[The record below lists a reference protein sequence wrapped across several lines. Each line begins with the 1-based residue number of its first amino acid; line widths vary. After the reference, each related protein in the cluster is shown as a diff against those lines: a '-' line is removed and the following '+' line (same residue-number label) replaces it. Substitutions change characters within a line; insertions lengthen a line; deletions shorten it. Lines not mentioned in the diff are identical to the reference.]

1 MPRRTL
7 ALIALASAALL
18 AAAAPAAATR
28 YVEGSPGLGDPYYPL
43 AGNGGY
49 DVRHYHLDLDYTP
62 PPVNFLEGR
71 ALVVARAT
79 QNLSRFN
86 LDFRPFYEISSLT
99 VNGRRASY
107 TREGDHEL
115 VITPRPKLKKGR
127 PFVVRV
133 TYSGQPQAVV
143 DPDESLEGW
152 VPLDDDGAFVVN
164 EPQGSPGWYPAND
177 NPRDKATYSFEVT
190 VPEGQTALANGRLV
204 HRPITRGGR
213 TTWRWIEDSPM
224 APYLATATN
233 GVFDTDFSGRVDGT
247 PIYNAVDPDVT
258 TPQVAWDRI
267 GTTGDVI
274 TFFSELYGEYP
285 FSSVG
290 NVVDLAPEVGY
301 ALESQTKA
309 MYSNTPSQGTFV
321 HEMAHQWFGNAVT
334 PVEWVDIWL
343 NEGFAR
349 WSQWIWDE
357 RDDNPATLTAQQQ
370 FDNNYAQP
378 ASNTAF
384 WNPPPGNPGSA
395 AAIFEGTV
403 YTRGAMTLQA
413 LRQKIGDD
421 AFFRIL
427 RTWYAENKYG
437 NATTADFIAVSER
450 VSGQQLDQFFEIW
463 LYDEGKPAPGSW

>member
-1 MPRRTL
+1 MPRKTL
-7 ALIALASAALL
+7 LLLAIAAAALL
-18 AAAAPAAATR
+18 AAAAPATATR
-28 YVEGSPGLGDPYYPL
+28 WVQGSPGLGDPYYEF

-62 PPVNFLEGR
+62 NPVNFLEGD
-71 ALVVARAT
+71 ALITARAT
-79 QNLSRFN
+79 ENLARFN
-86 LDFRPFYEISSLT
+86 LDFRPFYEIHSLR
-99 VNGRRASY
+99 VNGLRASY
-107 TREGDHEL
+107 TREGEHEL
-115 VITPRPKLKKGR
+115 VITPRLKIPRGW
-127 PFVVRV
+127 PIVVRV
-133 TYSGQPQAVV
+133 EYSGTPEAVI

-152 VPLDDDGAFVVN
+152 VPTDDGAFVVN

-190 VPEGQTALANGRLV
+190 VPEGQQALANGRLV
-204 HRPITRGGR
+204 HRPVTRNGR

-224 APYLATATN
+224 SPYLATATN
-233 GVFDTDFSGRVDGT
+233 GPFDTDFSGSVDGI
-247 PIYNAVDPDVT
+247 PIYNAVDPDLPT
-258 TPQVAWDRI
+258 AQVAKDRI
-267 GTTGDVI
+267 ATTDDVI
-274 TFFSELYGEYP
+274 RFYSDLYGRYP

-290 NVVDLAPEVGY
+290 NVVDQAPDVGY

-349 WSQWIWDE
+349 WSEWIWFE
-357 RDDNPATLTAQQQ
+357 RDGDPATLTAQQQ

-378 ASNTAF
+378 DTNTAF

-395 AAIFEGTV
+395 AAIFDGTI

-427 RTWYAENKYG
+427 RRWYADNKYG
-437 NATTADFIAVSER
+437 NVTTADFIALSER
-450 VSGQQLDQFFEIW
+450 VSGQQLDQFFEVW
-463 LYDEGKPAPGSW
+463 LYTPGKPTSW